1 MLLLLIKI
9 VNIVYQIQENVQ
21 IIHILYHNITIIEIN
36 VLMLH
41 NIILCYQME
50 QNKQLNL
57 VMKINL

>member
-21 IIHILYHNITIIEIN
+21 IIHILYHNITIIEIS

-41 NIILCYQME
+41 NIMLCYQME

-57 VMKINL
+57 VVKINL

>member
-1 MLLLLIKI
+1 MPLLLIKI

-21 IIHILYHNITIIEIN
+21 IIHILYHNITIIEIS

-41 NIILCYQME
+41 NIMLCYQME
-50 QNKQLNL
+50 LNKQLNL

>member
-1 MLLLLIKI
+1 MPLLLIKI

-21 IIHILYHNITIIEIN
+21 IIHILYHNITIIEIS

-41 NIILCYQME
+41 NTILCYQME